1 VTVTPPS
8 PDFCKTADLCDENGS
23 IRAAERVVTP
33 ANPRDLA
40 GMDVERI
47 RHPQIFRQAV
57 KLTLGVWFFTFLL
70 FLMPIVDATG
80 RLPHFVV
87 GIALICIA
95 FGIFMSLP
103 LYWVAARL
111 HARPAPFMV
120 AGTFA
125 AVCFS
130 ALIFSVFDAITGG
143 QIIQLFMSGHHI
155 PPDIVN
161 RTVSN
166 FISFSW
172 LYGLLGTIYVILH
185 THAAMRDRE
194 LQLAEARSL
203 AQTAQLTALRLQLNP
218 HFLFN
223 TLNAISSLIVTG
235 RARQGEAMLGKLCDF
250 LRTALTAE
258 TAGTNSVGEEL
269 ETLQTYLEIEA
280 IRFGD
285 RLTVEFAA
293 AEEVV
298 EVAVPS
304 FILQPLVEN
313 AVKYAVAPTSQP
325 VILRVGARRD
335 GGDLVLSVSDNG
347 RSAVAAAAGRPSG
360 TGVGLENVRRRLDVL
375 YGRKARLETIAH
387 EDGFTAI
394 VRLPIAEQPSLGL
407 VAAA

>member
-1 VTVTPPS
+1 
-8 PDFCKTADLCDENGS
+8 
-23 IRAAERVVTP
+23 
-33 ANPRDLA
+33 
-40 GMDVERI
+40 MDTEPI
-47 RHPQIFRQAV
+47 RHPEILRQAV
-57 KLTLGVWFFTFLL
+57 KLTLGVWFFTSIL
-70 FLMPIVDATG
+70 FVMPIIVATG
-80 RLPHFVV
+80 HLPPLAV
-87 GIALICIA
+87 GITLLCIA

-103 LYWVAARL
+103 LYWTAARL
-111 HARPAPFMV
+111 NEAPSWLKV
-120 AGTFA
+120 TGVFA
-125 AVCFS
+125 AVCVCAFLFS
-130 ALIFSVFDAITGG
+130 LFDAVNGG
-143 QIIQLFMSGHHI
+143 HIIQLFMAEHHI
-155 PPDIVN
+155 PPDVLN

-235 RARQGEAMLGKLCDF
+235 RNKQGEAMLSKLCDF

-258 TAGTNSVGEEL
+258 TNGTNSVGEEL

-285 RLTVEFAA
+285 RLSVEFAA
-293 AEEVV
+293 GEEVV
-298 EVAVPS
+298 DLPVPS

-325 VILRVGARRD
+325 VIVRVGARRE
-335 GGDLVLSVSDNG
+335 GGELILSVSDNG
-347 RSAVAAAAGRPSG
+347 RSAASAASGKPTG
-360 TGVGLENVRRRLDVL
+360 TGVGLDNIRRRLEVL
-375 YGRKARLETIAH
+375 YARKARLETIAFD
-387 EDGFTAI
+387 DGFTAVI
-394 VRLPIAEQPSLGL
+394 RLPIAERATLGSWLGL